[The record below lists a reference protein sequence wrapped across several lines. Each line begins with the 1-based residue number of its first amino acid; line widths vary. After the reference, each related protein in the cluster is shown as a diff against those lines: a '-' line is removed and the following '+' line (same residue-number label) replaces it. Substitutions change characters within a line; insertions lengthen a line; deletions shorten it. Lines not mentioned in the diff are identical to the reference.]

1 MENNLKSW
9 MRGLFSMTGIALA
22 GPTGALI
29 GNLAGGLIATLLP
42 GTHDFFGKV
51 FSRFAADSL
60 DKTGKALIGKLN
72 PVEKTRINHDLQTAF
87 RDAFREAIYDLG
99 GEYCFPQI
107 WRQKPRD
114 VSPGAIY
121 LSTPTANKL
130 WRDKN
135 PLAESVCH
143 FFQEIVNAVA
153 DQRLLPL
160 DPPIDQPAISV
171 RSYLETDTPQSL
183 NEAFFDQAIVPFL
196 HGFGTL
202 RSELPDFEPYL
213 RRYLLDRTLIHLGE
227 MLKGRTP
234 AWRAYNRMMLE
245 GLRDQICQI
254 DASQTE
260 ILERLDGLLVQPET
274 TAMTQWSDSLAD
286 LLTATGRIEKQID
299 EGFEAVLQSLG
310 EQQRETL
317 SRFNLLLTASGRIE
331 EKIERVLRILEDERY
346 VIEGVPS
353 VAINEPPA
361 PGEPPFKG
369 MQYFTES
376 DADLFFGRELLTAQL
391 AAHLR
396 PSTVS
401 STPVSLEN
409 RPRDEGGSFL
419 AVIGASG
426 SGKSSVVRAGLI
438 PAFKCGEPL
447 ANGDLLP
454 ATSSQWPIHVI
465 TPTAHPL
472 QVLAASLTRDSESVT
487 AAATL
492 IEDMARDPRS
502 LHLHVLKLLSKDI
515 EPPKGK
521 GRKRNRIGQG
531 TADHL
536 LLVVDQFEE
545 LFSLCRDEDERKAF
559 IDNLLTAV
567 HLSSI
572 PDSETNPAP
581 DRPMYVEPTP
591 TLLVITLRADFY
603 SQCARY
609 DNLRQAIASYQ
620 EYIGP
625 MSVAELRRAIEEPAR
640 RNDWLFEPG
649 LVNLVL
655 RDLGA
660 DETHPP
666 EPGTLPLLSHALLET
681 WKHRRGRTMTLE
693 SYAESGGVRGA
704 IAKTAETVFSQRL
717 NPTQQAIARNI
728 FLRLTELGEGTPD
741 TRRRASLTELT
752 PRPENAA
759 AVEMV
764 LQTLVDARL
773 ITLEEGSAEV
783 SHEALIREWPT
794 LRKWLDEDREG
805 LRLHHQLT
813 EAAQDWKRLGNDSG
827 AVYRGQRL
835 ALAVEWA
842 EEHDDQLSSLER
854 KFIEYSRFIV
864 NRDASVKEEQRQREL
879 VSAQKLAEEAEA
891 RRKAEADRARLAEE
905 TTNRLRT
912 RNRLITAVG
921 AVAFMTAILA
931 CLFGGISVIL
941 KSQSDHN
948 ASVARQNQSTADAAN
963 IEAQRQSRIS
973 LARELAA
980 RSTSFSNRTA
990 DLALLLAIEAVHISN
1005 DLDGPPIAEA
1015 HTALF
1020 RSLQMANFTRVLRGH
1035 TEAIALAVFDP
1046 DASLILTVSQDGTA
1060 RLWDIQGNA
1069 LTTFTDEARS
1079 VLSACFNPDGSLVLT
1094 THKDGTARLWST
1106 TQNGESQATP
1116 IVTLAGHS
1124 GMIFWGSFSPDG
1136 TLIVTAS
1143 ADKTARVWKTDG
1155 TLVATLAGHTDM
1167 VTAAGFNPDGT
1178 RILTVSV
1185 DKTARLWNT
1194 DGTPMATL
1202 SGHTNW
1208 VGSASFSPDGSRI
1221 ATASWDGTAR
1231 LWKADGTLI
1240 ATLEGHTGA
1249 VYSASFS
1256 PDGKLLLT
1264 AGDEG
1269 TARLWNADNGTPLA
1283 VLRGHSSPV
1292 LLAIFSPDGGRILTA
1307 STDATARLWRT
1318 ADVGIFSQNGVSDIT
1333 AYAILQGHT
1342 DTIYTALF
1350 SKDGTQI
1357 VTASADKTARLWQL
1371 DQLYEPIIH
1380 EQVAPLMWAGFDR
1393 DGKWVLT
1400 AGLDNTAR
1408 LWGIDGT
1415 PVAVLKGHLS
1425 GITNADFSPDG
1436 QIIATASRDN
1446 TARLWQTDGT
1456 LITEL
1461 KGHTAPVRSVNFSPD
1476 GQTVATA
1483 SEDKTVRLWQTDGT
1497 PILTLEGHLDIV
1509 WWASFS
1515 PDGDQIVTASEDGTA
1530 RVWSIDGTLI
1540 ETIKNDNVPVNMA
1553 CFSPDGQMIAVAG
1566 RDGRVKLWQS
1576 PQNGANASKLIIP
1589 LEGHT
1594 QSVSWISF
1602 SSDGMLMATAS
1613 NDGAARLWRAP
1624 QTGEVFEDTDSEK
1637 MYIATL
1643 EGHTNWVTSV
1653 NFSPD
1658 GKYLVTASWDS
1669 TARIWRVYG
1678 DMNAMLGEATQRVG
1692 RNLDSLEC
1700 QWYLHQEQCPPR
1712 TIP

>member
-1 MENNLKSW
+1 MANNLTSW
-9 MRGLFSMTGIALA
+9 MRGLFSVTGTALA

-29 GNLAGGLIATLLP
+29 GNLAGGLIACLVP

-51 FSRFAADSL
+51 FSRIAADSL

-72 PVEKTRINHDLQTAF
+72 PVEKKRINHDLQTAF

-99 GEYCFPQI
+99 GERCFPQI

-114 VSPGAIY
+114 VPPGAIY
-121 LSTPTANKL
+121 LSTPTADKL

-143 FFQEIVNAVA
+143 CFQEMLNAVT

-160 DPPIDQPAISV
+160 DPPVDQPAVSV

-183 NEAFFDQAIVPFL
+183 NEDFFDQTVVPFL

-202 RSELPDFEPYL
+202 RSELPDFEPSL

-227 MLKGRTP
+227 MLKARTP

-245 GLRDQICQI
+245 GLRDQIHQI

-299 EGFEAVLQSLG
+299 AGFEAVLHSLG

-317 SRFNLLLTASGRIE
+317 SRFSLLLTASGRIE
-331 EKIERVLRILEDERY
+331 EKIERVLRILEDGRY

-361 PGEPPFKG
+361 LGEPPFKG
-369 MQYFTES
+369 LQYFTES
-376 DADLFFGRELLTAQL
+376 DADLFFGREILTAQL
-391 AAHLR
+391 VAHLR
-396 PSTVS
+396 LPPIS
-401 STPVSLEN
+401 STPVSREN
-409 RPRDEGGSFL
+409 RPGDEGGSFL

-438 PAFKCGEPL
+438 PALKRGESL
-447 ANGDLLP
+447 ANGDLPP

-492 IEDMARDPRS
+492 IDDMVRDPRS
-502 LHLHVLKLLSKDI
+502 LHLHVLKLLSKEI
-515 EPPKGK
+515 KSPKGK
-521 GRKRNRIGQG
+521 GGKRSKTEQG
-531 TADHL
+531 SADHL

-545 LFSLCRDEDERKAF
+545 LFTLCRDENERKAF

-572 PDSETNPAP
+572 PDSETHPAP
-581 DRPMYVEPTP
+581 DPMYEESTP

-625 MSVAELRRAIEEPAR
+625 MSAAELRRAIEEPAR
-640 RNDWLFEPG
+640 RNDWLFEPS
-649 LVNLVL
+649 LVNLIL

-660 DETHPP
+660 DGTHPP
-666 EPGTLPLLSHALLET
+666 EPGALPLLSHALLET

-704 IAKTAETVFSQRL
+704 IAKTAETVFYQRL
-717 NPTQQAIARNI
+717 NPTQQAIAQNI

-741 TRRRASLTELT
+741 TRRRASLAELA
-752 PRPENAA
+752 PRPENTAA
-759 AVEMV
+759 TEMV

-773 ITLEEGSAEV
+773 ITLEEGYAEV

-794 LRKWLDEDREG
+794 LRNWLDADREG

-813 EAAQDWKRLGNDSG
+813 EAAQDWNRLGKDTG

-835 ALAVEWA
+835 ALAIEWA
-842 EEHDDQLSSLER
+842 EEHDDRLSSLER
-854 KFIEYSRFIV
+854 EFIEYSKFIV
-864 NRDASVKEEQRQREL
+864 NRDANAKEEQRQREL
-879 VSAQKLAEEAEA
+879 ASAQKLAEEAEA
-891 RRKAEADRARLAEE
+891 RRKADADRARLAEE
-905 TTNRLRT
+905 TTTRLRT
-912 RNRLITAVG
+912 RNRIITAVG
-921 AVAFMTAILA
+921 AVALLAAIFA
-931 CLFGGISVIL
+931 CLFGGVSIIL

-948 ASVARQNQSTADAAN
+948 ATVARQNQSTAEAAN
-963 IEAQRQSRIS
+963 AESQRQSRIS
-973 LARELAA
+973 LSRELAA

-1005 DLDGPPIAEA
+1005 DLDDPPIAEA

-1020 RSLQMANFTRVLRGH
+1020 RALQMANFTRVLRGH
-1035 TEAIALAVFDP
+1035 TEAIGLAVFNP
-1046 DASLILTVSQDGTA
+1046 EASLILTVSQDGTA
-1060 RLWDIQGNA
+1060 RLWDLQGNA
-1069 LTTFTDEARS
+1069 LLTFTDEARS
-1079 VLSACFNPDGSLVLT
+1079 VLSACFSPDGSLVLT
-1094 THKDGTARLWST
+1094 THNDGTARLWST
-1106 TQNGESQATP
+1106 TQNGESQPSLIATL
-1116 IVTLAGHS
+1116 TGHS
-1124 GMIFWGSFSPDG
+1124 GMISWGSFNPDG

-1155 TLVATLAGHTDM
+1155 TLVATLSGHTDM
-1167 VTAAGFNPDGT
+1167 VTGAGFNPDGT

-1185 DKTARLWNT
+1185 DKTARLWNI
-1194 DGTPMATL
+1194 DGTPIATL
-1202 SGHTNW
+1202 AGHTNW
-1208 VGSASFSPDGSRI
+1208 VGSASFNPDSSRI
-1221 ATASWDGTAR
+1221 ATAGWDGTAR

-1240 ATLEGHTGA
+1240 ATCEGHTGA
-1249 VYSASFS
+1249 VYSAIFS

-1269 TARLWNADNGTPLA
+1269 TARLWNADDGTLLA

-1292 LLAIFSPDGGRILTA
+1292 LLAVFSPDGSKILTA
-1307 STDATARLWRT
+1307 SSDATARLWRT
-1318 ADVGIFSQNGVSDIT
+1318 ADVGRLSQKGVSDIA
-1333 AYAILQGHT
+1333 AYAVLQGHT
-1342 DTIYTALF
+1342 DSIYTALF

-1371 DQLYEPIIH
+1371 DQLYEPIIQ
-1380 EQVAPLMWAGFDR
+1380 EQVAPLLWAGFSR
-1393 DGKWVLT
+1393 DGKQVLT

-1408 LWGIDGT
+1408 LWNLDGM
-1415 PVAVLKGHLS
+1415 PVAVLKGHLA

-1436 QIIATASRDN
+1436 QIIVTASRDK

-1461 KGHTAPVRSVNFSPD
+1461 KGHTAPVRSANFSPD
-1476 GQTVATA
+1476 NQMIVTA
-1483 SEDKTVRLWQTDGT
+1483 SEDKTARLWQTDGT

-1515 PDGDQIVTASEDGTA
+1515 PDGEQIVTASEDGTA
-1530 RVWSIDGTLI
+1530 RVWNIDGTFI
-1540 ETIKNDNVPVNMA
+1540 ETIENDNIPVNMA

-1566 RDGRVKLWQS
+1566 RDGRVRLWQS
-1576 PQNGANASKLIIP
+1576 PQSGANAGKLI
-1589 LEGHT
+1589 LTLVGHT
-1594 QSVSWISF
+1594 QSVNWVSF
-1602 SSDGMLMATAS
+1602 SSDGTLMATAS
-1613 NDGAARLWRAP
+1613 IDGTVRLWRAP
-1624 QTGEVFEDTDSEK
+1624 QTGEVFEDTDSDK

-1643 EGHTNWVTSV
+1643 EGHTNWVNSV

-1669 TARIWRVYG
+1669 TARIWRIYG
-1678 DMNAMLGEATQRVG
+1678 DMDAMLAEATQRVG
-1692 RNLDSLEC
+1692 RNLDPLEC
-1700 QWYLHQEQCPPR
+1700 QWYLHQEQCPPLY
-1712 TIP
+1712 TP